1 MGNVV
6 IATSHISLDQRQW
19 SRVLSCHIRN
29 KAASKGD
36 MDSMASLDTPK
47 AFRWYGMGVSSLLH
61 HPIAKEH
68 FVSKIEVS
76 FHEEGM

>member
-1 MGNVV
+1 
-6 IATSHISLDQRQW
+6 
-19 SRVLSCHIRN
+19 
-29 KAASKGD
+29 

-61 HPIAKEH
+61 HLIAKEH

-76 FHEEGM
+76 FHEEEGT